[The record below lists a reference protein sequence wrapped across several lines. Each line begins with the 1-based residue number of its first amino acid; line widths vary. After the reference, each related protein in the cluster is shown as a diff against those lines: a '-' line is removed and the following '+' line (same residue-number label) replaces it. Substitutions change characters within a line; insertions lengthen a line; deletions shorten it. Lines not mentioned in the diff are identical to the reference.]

1 MYNKPRYSIG
11 VYNSTMY
18 KQQIIVTNRLITF
31 RKQNKTH

>member
-18 KQQIIVTNRLITF
+18 KQIIVTNRLITF